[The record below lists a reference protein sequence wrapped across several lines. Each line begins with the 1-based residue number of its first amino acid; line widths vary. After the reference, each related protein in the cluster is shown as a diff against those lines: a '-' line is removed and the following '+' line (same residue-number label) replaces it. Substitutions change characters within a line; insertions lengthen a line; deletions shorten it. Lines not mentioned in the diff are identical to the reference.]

1 MLVKPRP
8 YALDLKNK
16 KIVMIGL
23 VGQIVR
29 LGLATL
35 GLGRLY
41 LHVNFFL
48 KYKDTKQILKF

>member
-48 KYKDTKQILKF
+48 STKIQNKF